1 MNRATFFIL
10 FILFSFIPNE
20 SFSQDEKIKNLIEE
34 INKYEIVN
42 DTLNLEIINF
52 FKEEEQGSFV
62 SNDRIK
68 GLYSIVNPLKDKAI
82 QNANN
87 TLLFFKLR
95 KIIKKNVELS
105 EYMAEC
111 ITDIALENQNNFIV
125 AFYLADDNIKEKIES
140 DLFWLIEIDKYSTF
154 KEKLNSSALKEEFN
168 IVVDRLSKL
177 DE

>member
-1 MNRATFFIL
+1 MKANKLLTLICFIL
-10 FILFSFIPNE
+10 SISYG
-20 SFSQDEKIKNLIEE
+20 FSQQNLKPLYSEVE
-34 INKYEIVN
+34 TYEIVN
-42 DTLNLEIINF
+42 DTLNLKLINF
-52 FKEEEQGSFV
+52 FKIEEKGEFV

-68 GLYSIVNPLKDKAI
+68 ELYTLVNLLKDKALL
-82 QNANN
+82 NANN

-95 KIIKKNVELS
+95 MIIKRNVELS

-111 ITDIALENQNNFIV
+111 ITDIALENQNNFII
-125 AFYLADDNIKEKIES
+125 AFYLADDKIKEKIES

-154 KEKLNSSALKEEFN
+154 KEKINGSALKDEFN

>member
-1 MNRATFFIL
+1 MNRLRLLIVL
-10 FILFSFIPNE
+10 IFSFLISN
-20 SFSQDEKIKNLIEE
+20 STFSQENTVKELLKE
-34 INKYEIVN
+34 IDINEVVN
-42 DTLNLEIINF
+42 DTLNLSIINF
-52 FKEEEQGSFV
+52 FKGEEKGEFV
-62 SNDRIK
+62 SNERIK
-68 GLYSIVNPLKDKAI
+68 DLYSIINSLKGKAVL
-82 QNANN
+82 NANN

-111 ITDIALENQNNFIV
+111 ITDIALESQNNFII
-125 AFYLADDNIKEKIES
+125 AFYLSDDELKEKIES